1 MAFWRGIM
9 SNQIQWYPGHMFK
22 TLKDMTLELK
32 QVDVVMI
39 LLDARIPLS
48 SLNPLLE
55 THIKHKKVLYILTKK
70 DLADPSQT
78 NRFMNYLK
86 SNDRDVIAINGLE
99 KRSKAL
105 IEKSLDQLMKPI
117 QDKRMEKGLKPKT
130 YRVMIAGIP
139 NVGKSTLINTLSTKK
154 VAKTGDMPG
163 VTKHLQWTKMSETA
177 ELLDSPGM
185 LWPKFE
191 DPKVGIHLALIG
203 SIKDDILPLHEV
215 CEYGISYM
223 LTHYKES
230 MYERYQL
237 TSDIDVIRQ
246 IAIKRGALLK
256 QQEVDDMRVYHIF
269 LQDLRSGKLGG
280 VTFDR
285 I

>member
-1 MAFWRGIM
+1 
-9 SNQIQWYPGHMFK
+9 
-22 TLKDMTLELK
+22 
-32 QVDVVMI
+32 MI

-55 THIKHKKVLYILTKK
+55 THIKHKRVLYILTKK

-86 SNDRDVIAINGLE
+86 SDNRDVIAINGLE

-117 QDKRMEKGLKPKT
+117 QDKRIEKGLKPKM

-223 LTHYKES
+223 LEHYREN

-237 TSDIDVIRQ
+237 TSDIDVVKQ